1 MCVVKRIGVSNWTGN
16 QSCAP
21 VRQVDVGSVQSLAE
35 VISVASSEGERVK
48 AIGTGH
54 SFTGAAMT
62 SGVLVRCGG
71 LNRLESIDDDGVATV
86 GAGIRLDSLS
96 RQLRE
101 RGRSLSSLGDIA
113 VQTLAGATAT
123 ATHGTGRDY
132 GNISSSIRGFE
143 IVTADGSVQWCDA
156 ENNSDIFAAG
166 RVGLGALGVV
176 TRIAIA
182 TERSFNLHQVESV
195 QSIQETLADWNGFVT
210 SAEHP
215 EFFWIPGTDAALVKR
230 SNRTTRSVIGRK
242 KATAE
247 KLLVENAAFGAA
259 MYLINR
265 VPSTRSRVVSLMGSL
280 PSGGERIDHSERI
293 FATPRHVRFIEM
305 EYGIPIDAVPEAF
318 GRVQRLVSSLDDPPG
333 FPIEVRVSAPDNIDL
348 STSHGRVSGWIAV
361 HRLKGAAHDEYFR
374 GVEAIMNDYEGRP
387 HWGKFHYQN
396 AESLAPLY
404 PRWDAFQAVRN
415 RLDPNRVFAND
426 YTDRVLGT

>member
-1 MCVVKRIGVSNWTGN
+1 
-16 QSCAP
+16 
-21 VRQVDVGSVQSLAE
+21 
-35 VISVASSEGERVK
+35 
-48 AIGTGH
+48 
-54 SFTGAAMT
+54 MT
-62 SGVLVRCGG
+62 SGVLVRCDG
-71 LNRLESIDDDGVATV
+71 LNRLESIDADGVATV

-101 RGRSLSSLGDIA
+101 RGRSLSSLGDIS

-123 ATHGTGRDY
+123 ATHGTGREY

-143 IVTADGSVQWCDA
+143 IVTADGAAMWCDA
-156 ENNSDIFAAG
+156 ETNPEVFAAG
-166 RVGLGALGVV
+166 RVSLGALGVI

-182 TERSFNLHQVESV
+182 TERRFNLHMVERSQPV
-195 QSIQETLADWNGFVT
+195 ETVLADWNGFVA

-215 EFFWIPGTDAALVKR
+215 EFFWIPGTNTALVKQ
-230 SNRTTRSVIGRK
+230 SNRTTRSVVGRR

-247 KLLVENAAFGAA
+247 KLLVENAAFGSA
-259 MYLINR
+259 MHLINR
-265 VPSTRSRVVSLMGSL
+265 MPSSRSRVLGLMGRI
-280 PSGGERIDHSERI
+280 PTGGERVDHSERI
-293 FATPRHVRFIEM
+293 FATPRHVRFMEM

-318 GRVQRLVSSLDDPPG
+318 GRVQRLVGSLDDPPG

-361 HRLKGAAHDEYFR
+361 HRLRGAAYEQYFR
-374 GVEAIMNDYEGRP
+374 GVEAIMGDYQGRP
-387 HWGKFHYQN
+387 HWGKFHYQT

-404 PRWDAFQAVRN
+404 PQWDAFQSVRN